1 MRKSVDNVNGRVA
14 TDPGNL
20 LDAVQAVAHLVRSR
34 QLQALRG
41 GQDGLTPLETRVLF
55 YFAHHPGA
63 SLRELTEH
71 SGRDK
76 GQLGRLVGGLRE
88 HGWLRAESDEA
99 DRRVT
104 RFFLTDEALKQQQSM
119 LKQRSV
125 LADAAGQGLSAAERQ
140 QLNAPLERGRANL
153 EKAG

>member
-1 MRKSVDNVNGRVA
+1 MRKSVDNVNGKVA
-14 TDPGNL
+14 ADPGTL

-41 GQDGLTPLETRVLF
+41 GQEGLTPLETRVLF
-55 YFAHHPGA
+55 YFAHHPGS

-88 HGWLRAESDEA
+88 HGWLRAESDEV

-119 LKQRSV
+119 LKQRRL
-125 LADAAGQGLSAAERQ
+125 LADAAVQGLSAAERQ
-140 QLNAPLERGRANL
+140 QLAALLEQVRANL
-153 EKAG
+153 EKVG